1 MSALVKAFGWSL
13 VMGGI
18 SVAVNIGVS
27 SATFW
32 LVQQTDSI
40 SMDVKKKITSVG
52 GVNFIAAALIHV
64 VFDVFGFYS
73 WLCSSDVRAY

>member
-1 MSALVKAFGWSL
+1 MSAILKAFGWSL
-13 VMGGI
+13 VIGGI

-27 SATFW
+27 SATYW
-32 LVQQTDSI
+32 LMQQTESI
-40 SMDVKKKITSVG
+40 SIENKKKITSVS

-73 WLCSSDVRAY
+73 WLCSSEVRAY